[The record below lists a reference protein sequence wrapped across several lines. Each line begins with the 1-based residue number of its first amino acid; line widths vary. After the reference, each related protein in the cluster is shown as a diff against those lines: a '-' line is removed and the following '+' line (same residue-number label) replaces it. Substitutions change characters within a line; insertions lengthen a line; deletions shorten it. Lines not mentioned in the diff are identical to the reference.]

1 MSRRSEIS
9 CKRKRRKGIVLGGIL
24 CRKDKRLIRT
34 SFPIPPAEQFRLRLE
49 LATRRTRR
57 ALEQRRRDLRFGAQ
71 TALRAATDA
80 HDNYLRVR
88 WQEDLHRERANFDE
102 FYEQYDALV
111 GLLCLAAH
119 EGNSER
125 IETEYKI
132 RRAFFTARYP
142 KIKGYIAE
150 HLLADANDTLPALW
164 GRRACDAFEAMF
176 SPMSVAILLSTDSGN
191 LIGRMMRANAAL
203 AGWESDLTKREVVA
217 TR

>member
-1 MSRRSEIS
+1 M
-9 CKRKRRKGIVLGGIL
+9 
-24 CRKDKRLIRT
+24 IRT
-34 SFPIPPAEQFRLRLE
+34 SLPIPPAEHFRLRLE

-57 ALEQRRRDLRFGAQ
+57 ALEYRRRDLRLGAES
-71 TALRAATDA
+71 ALRAATDA

-88 WQEDLHRERANFDE
+88 WQDDLHRERASFDE
-102 FYEQYDALV
+102 FFEQYDALV

-119 EGNSER
+119 EGNSAR
-125 IETEYKI
+125 IESEYKT

-142 KIKGYIAE
+142 KIKAYIAA
-150 HLLADANDTLPALW
+150 HLAADASDTLPALW

-176 SPMSVAILLSTDSGN
+176 SPASVAVLLGTDSGH

-203 AGWESDLTKREVVA
+203 AGWEGDLEKRETVA